1 MGRGGEQPGS
11 GDEPQEGGLGG
22 EFALLAGGAALL
34 VLVVASAVTVNGV
47 DETLSS
53 AKQVLD
59 DFSALVRDLG
69 PTGYV
74 LYCFAY
80 AALEMLLLPAT
91 PIALSAG
98 ALFGVGPGVLL
109 SSLGG
114 LGGATGAFL
123 VGRYVA
129 RERVL
134 KATAH
139 MPKFKAIDRA
149 IGRDGFKVV
158 LLVNLSPL
166 ASLQNVLNYAYGA
179 MPSIRIQ
186 SYMGASYLALL
197 PRTWATVA
205 AGSMGKS
212 LLDGESQ
219 GAWTVAAGLVFAVA
233 ATVYVARVAQDAL
246 AEFDELE
253 ED

>member
-1 MGRGGEQPGS
+1 MNAGGEGA
-11 GDEPQEGGLGG
+11 GEEENALGG
-22 EFALLAGGAALL
+22 EVAVLAGGAALL
-34 VLVVASAVTVNGV
+34 LLVTASAVSVNGV
-47 DETLSS
+47 EETLSS
-53 AKQVLD
+53 ARQVLA

-74 LYCFAY
+74 LYIAAY
-80 AALEMLLLPAT
+80 AGMEMLLLPAT

-109 SSLGG
+109 SSIGG
-114 LGGATGAFL
+114 LCGATGAFL
-123 VGRYVA
+123 IARYAA

-134 KATAH
+134 KATAK

-179 MPSIRIQ
+179 MPSINIQ
-186 SYMGASYLALL
+186 SYMAASYIALL
-197 PRTWATVA
+197 PKTWATVA
-205 AGSMGKS
+205 AGSVGKS
-212 LLDGESQ
+212 LMDGESQ

-233 ATVYVARVAQDAL
+233 ATVYVARVAQEAL
-246 AEFDELE
+246 ADLN
-253 ED
+253 DATD